1 MNTFINRTSSMRGK
15 DSNLRPPAY
24 EAGELP
30 TALPRNV
37 YVAKIQTLFE
47 FTNYLS
53 KKFFKKL

>member
-1 MNTFINRTSSMRGK
+1 MRGK

-30 TALPRNV
+30 VLYPAMFMLQR
-37 YVAKIQTLFE
+37 YKLFFE

-53 KKFFKKL
+53 KKFLKNYKGIRKVK